1 MSETNKWFN
10 DPHDTDENE
19 HIAKNLKL
27 VYDTIQ
33 DEPLP
38 ERFVKLLE
46 QLKNKEKS

>member
-1 MSETNKWFN
+1 MSETNKRFN
-10 DPHDTDENE
+10 DPQETDNNE

-38 ERFVKLLE
+38 ERFVKLLD
-46 QLKNKEKS
+46 QLKKEEKS